1 MERLKSNAPVLLLGA
16 ALAASA
22 VLTLVITAE
31 MTFFQDT
38 WEILMNRRDVS
49 LDALMQPHNEHIVVI
64 PTAIEQ
70 LLIRVFGMSSAR
82 PEYVLLTISLL
93 VTATLLFLYVRK
105 RVGDW
110 LALFAA
116 VLVLFL
122 GPAWEVLL
130 WPFEISFTG
139 SVLCG
144 LAMLLCLEREDRVGD
159 VAACV
164 LLALSFGFSSIGIS
178 FAVAA
183 AVVVFQSRGR
193 LGLGRAYVVAIP
205 VALFAC
211 WYLGWGH
218 DAETH
223 VSLRN
228 ILISPRFV
236 VETVSTA
243 VAALF
248 GLATNPADG
257 IVQPLWG
264 WALLV
269 GLVLAV
275 GYRQSRLSGF
285 APGLWPVA
293 AAAATNWFLT
303 AFNQIPGRYPTS
315 SRYQYVAAI
324 FVLLILANL
333 LRGVRPGKRAL
344 VLGAVVTAMAIGP
357 NLVVLED
364 GGDWLDAQ
372 TQLTRADT
380 GAIEIARR
388 TIDPEFQL
396 GPEVAGTTS
405 LVDISAGEYLDAA
418 DEYGSP
424 AYSPAELAVAPP
436 HARKQ
441 ADVILGQ
448 ALPIS
453 TVTGLGAFEPGNA
466 AGCVRV
472 PPGGEEVEVGPG
484 LTRIE
489 LAPGP
494 PADFSLRRFAIGEYP
509 VATEGAAG
517 GSATELRIPRDG
529 STRPWH
535 LLIAAEQPAFVC
547 R

>member
-22 VLTLVITAE
+22 VLTLFITAE

-49 LDALMQPHNEHIVVI
+49 LDALMQPHNEHIVVL

-70 LLIRVFGMSSAR
+70 LLIRVFGMSTAT

-93 VTATLLFLYVRK
+93 ATAALLFLYVRK

-144 LAMLLCLEREDRVGD
+144 LAMLLCLEREDRIGD
-159 VAACV
+159 LAACA
-164 LLALSFGFSSIGIS
+164 LLALSFGFSSVGIS

-183 AVVVFQSRGR
+183 AVVVWQSRER

-205 VALFAC
+205 VALFAV
-211 WYLGWGH
+211 WYVGWGH
-218 DAETH
+218 NAEAH
-223 VSLRN
+223 VTLRN
-228 ILISPRFV
+228 ILVSPRFV
-236 VETVSTA
+236 VETISTA
-243 VAALF
+243 VAALA

-257 IVQPLWG
+257 VVQPLWG

-275 GYRQSRLSGF
+275 GYRQLRKPGF

-293 AAAATNWFLT
+293 AAASANWFLT

-315 SRYQYVAAI
+315 SRYQYAAAI

-333 LRGVRPGKRAL
+333 LQGVRPGRR
-344 VLGAVVTAMAIGP
+344 VVILGAVVTALAIGP

-380 GAIEIARR
+380 AAIEIARR
-388 TIDPEFQL
+388 TIDPQFQL

-405 LVDISAGEYLDAA
+405 LVDVFAGEYLDAV

-424 AYSPAELAVAPP
+424 AYSPAELEGAPP

-441 ADVILGQ
+441 ADVVLGQ

-453 TVTGLGAFEPGNA
+453 TVTSLGTFEPGA
-466 AGCVRV
+466 AGCTRV
-472 PPGGEEVEVGPG
+472 APGAGEVEVGPG

-494 PADFSLRRFAIGEYP
+494 PADFSLRRFATEEYP

-529 STRPWH
+529 APQPWH

>member
-1 MERLKSNAPVLLLGA
+1 MERLKSNAPVVLLGA
-16 ALAASA
+16 ALAASG

-38 WEILMNRRDVS
+38 WEVLMNRREIS
-49 LDALMQPHNEHIVVI
+49 LDALMQPHNEHIVLL

-70 LLIRVFGMSSAR
+70 LLIRVFGMSTAR

-93 VTATLLFLYVRK
+93 ATAVLLFIYVRR

-110 LALFAA
+110 LAFFAA
-116 VLVLFL
+116 VLILFL

-144 LAMLLCLEREDRVGD
+144 LGMLLCLEREDRVGD
-159 VAACV
+159 LAACV
-164 LLALSFGFSSIGIS
+164 LLALCFGFSSIGIS

-193 LGLGRAYVVAIP
+193 LGLGRAYVIAIP
-205 VALFAC
+205 LALFAL

-218 DAETH
+218 DAEAH

-228 ILISPRFV
+228 ILASPRFV
-236 VETVSTA
+236 VETVS
-243 VAALF
+243 VSVGSLF
-248 GLATNPADG
+248 GLGTNPADG
-257 IVQPLWG
+257 TVQPLWG
-264 WALLV
+264 CALLV
-269 GLVLAV
+269 GLVLAF
-275 GYRQSRLSGF
+275 GYRQLRKPGF

-293 AAAATNWFLT
+293 AAAAANWFLT

-315 SRYQYVAAI
+315 SRYQYAAAI

-333 LRGVRPGKRAL
+333 LQGVRPGRR
-344 VLGAVVTAMAIGP
+344 VVILGAVVTAMAIGP
-357 NLVVLED
+357 NLIVLDD

-372 TQLTRADT
+372 TELTRADT
-380 GAIEIARR
+380 AALEIARR
-388 TIDPEFQL
+388 TVDPQFQL

-405 LVDISAGEYLDAA
+405 LVDIFAGEYIAA
-418 DEYGSP
+418 VDEYGSP
-424 AYSPAELAVAPP
+424 AYSPAELVSAPP

-441 ADVILGQ
+441 ADVVLGQ

-453 TVTGLGAFEPGNA
+453 TVTNLGAFEGGGGA
-466 AGCVRV
+466 CVRI
-472 PPGGEEVEVGPG
+472 PPGGEEVEVGAG
-484 LTRIE
+484 VTRIE

-494 PADFSLRRFAIGEYP
+494 PAAFSLRRFASGEYP
-509 VATEGAAG
+509 VVTEGAPG
-517 GSATELRIPRDG
+517 GSATELRIPHDAAAQ
-529 STRPWH
+529 PWQ
-535 LLIAAEQPAFVC
+535 LQVVAEQPAFAC
-547 R
+547 G